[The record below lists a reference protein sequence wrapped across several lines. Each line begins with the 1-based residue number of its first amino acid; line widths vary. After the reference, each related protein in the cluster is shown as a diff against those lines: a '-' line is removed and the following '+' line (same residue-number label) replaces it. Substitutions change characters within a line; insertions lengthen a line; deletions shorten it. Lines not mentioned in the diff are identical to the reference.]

1 MKQSNDHRIY
11 QPLFRVWS
19 KNRKRYLTTFE
30 IQHYI
35 RRDTVAFV
43 SIIRS
48 DRITVERFSGHYD
61 STGERP
67 LFVGDIVQTPA
78 GRRFQIVNAT
88 RGPNIR
94 IKALDTGA
102 MIDNS
107 FIPILDANI
116 FIKTVHGK
124 DMIGDMIE
132 REDVE

>member
-48 DRITVERFSGHYD
+48 NRITVERFSGHYD
-61 STGERP
+61 CTGERP

-88 RGPNIR
+88 RGSNIR

-102 MIDNS
+102 IIDNS

-116 FIKTVHGK
+116 YVGTIHDRK
-124 DMIGDMIE
+124 DSRGQK
-132 REDVE
+132 

>member
-35 RRDTVAFV
+35 HRDTVAFV

-61 STGERP
+61 CTGERP

-88 RGPNIR
+88 RGSNIR

-102 MIDNS
+102 IIDNS

-116 FIKTVHGK
+116 YVGTIHDRKESQGQK
-124 DMIGDMIE
+124 
-132 REDVE
+132 

>member
-19 KNRKRYLTTFE
+19 KNRKRYLTPFE
-30 IQHYI
+30 TRHYI

-48 DRITVERFSGHYD
+48 NRITVERFSGHYD
-61 STGERP
+61 CTGERP

-88 RGPNIR
+88 RGSNIR

-102 MIDNS
+102 IIDNS

-116 FIKTVHGK
+116 YVGTIHDRKESQGQK
-124 DMIGDMIE
+124 
-132 REDVE
+132 

>member
-48 DRITVERFSGHYD
+48 NRITVERFSGHYD
-61 STGERP
+61 CTGERP

-88 RGPNIR
+88 RGSNIR
-94 IKALDTGA
+94 IKALDTSA
-102 MIDNS
+102 IIDNS

-116 FIKTVHGK
+116 YVGTIHDRKESQGQK
-124 DMIGDMIE
+124 
-132 REDVE
+132 

>member
-1 MKQSNDHRIY
+1 MCRLSDLTALR
-11 QPLFRVWS
+11 WS
-19 KNRKRYLTTFE
+19 AFLGITT
-30 IQHYI
+30 
-35 RRDTVAFV
+35 A
-43 SIIRS
+43 
-48 DRITVERFSGHYD
+48 
-61 STGERP
+61 
-67 LFVGDIVQTPA
+67 QTPA

-102 MIDNS
+102 VIDNS

-124 DMIGDMIE
+124 DMFGDMIE